1 MVPLRVMLWPKPR
14 RWFLTIISLNRKL
27 EFRSDC
33 VSNSSVELTRQ
44 EAADVEIT
52 LLACHLAAPTLAVP
66 DERLAILVRHV
77 EHGIVGNVDPLA
89 LKHDLVVVVARL
101 NDCLGR
107 PAVFFEQQLPA
118 FLLDRLLNQL
128 PERPGA
134 VGGFAEPGTLGRG
147 DPAGL
152 GSRRPQDNQHQENN
166 PHRFPLI
173 GQAAVRRAVWPK
185 ALARILLANAWPQ
198 TTFVHRRSLRKTP

>member
-1 MVPLRVMLWPKPR
+1 MPGLKLVARADDERACALDSNAKNLVRKIKMVPLRVMLWPKPR
-14 RWFLTIISLNRKL
+14 RWFLTIISLNQKV

-33 VSNSSVELTRQ
+33 VSNSLVELTRQ

-107 PAVFFEQQLPA
+107 PAVRAATASLLTRQAIEPVAGTAEQWADLQSRDAYGDMGTQRAWAVAGHKTISTRRTTLIA
-118 FLLDRLLNQL
+118 F
-128 PERPGA
+128 P
-134 VGGFAEPGTLGRG
+134 
-147 DPAGL
+147 
-152 GSRRPQDNQHQENN
+152 
-166 PHRFPLI
+166 
-173 GQAAVRRAVWPK
+173 
-185 ALARILLANAWPQ
+185 
-198 TTFVHRRSLRKTP
+198 